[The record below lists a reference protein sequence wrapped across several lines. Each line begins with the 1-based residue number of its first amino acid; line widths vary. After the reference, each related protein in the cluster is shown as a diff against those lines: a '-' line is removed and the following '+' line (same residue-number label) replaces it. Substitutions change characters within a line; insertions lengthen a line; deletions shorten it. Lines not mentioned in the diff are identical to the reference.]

1 MHYTFVAFTNSVD
14 GREDEFNRWYDQQH
28 VPDVLDVPGFV
39 SAQRFVCADSQLG
52 SVAHKYMTIYEIETE
67 NLEETLAAFGARA
80 QEGKIVMT
88 DAVDRANAAMCVYQ
102 PMSAAVNPEQATL
115 NRRSS

>member
-1 MHYTFVAFTNSVD
+1 MRYTFVAFTNSVD
-14 GREDEFNRWYDQQH
+14 GREDDFNQWYDQQH

-52 SVAHKYMTIYEIETE
+52 PVVHKYMTIYQIETE
-67 NLEETLAAFGARA
+67 NLDETLAAFGARA

-102 PMSAAVNPEQATL
+102 PLSPAVDPDQARQ
-115 NRRSS
+115 NRRS